1 MFNGMQLIFIPIKLK
16 IYISVVDVKIFL
28 YDFINYSDFEGSR
41 LLWERLLQLVICN
54 MI

>member
-16 IYISVVDVKIFL
+16 IYIGSGCKDFL

-41 LLWERLLQLVICN
+41 LLWEPVTIDNL
-54 MI
+54 